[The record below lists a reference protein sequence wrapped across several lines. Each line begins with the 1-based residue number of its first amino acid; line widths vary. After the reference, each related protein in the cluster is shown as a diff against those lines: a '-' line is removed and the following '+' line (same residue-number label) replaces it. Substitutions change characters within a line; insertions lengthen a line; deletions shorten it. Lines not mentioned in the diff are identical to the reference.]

1 VLSSQNISPCAS
13 YFRASFRMVI
23 YVALLCSL
31 RYDSTFTAI
40 SPFIYSTLVVYCHA
54 IGIIHACLCVWI
66 QSSSFCCYVLEWKGY
81 FWVPYYIHLISK
93 CLCIVIC
100 VLDAMNG
107 CSIDIVQSSLEHHT
121 HMCYIAV
128 SKYCYQWP
136 ITPTRTSLTSFFCSL
151 TMQCTRGTRAA
162 KARFINYL
170 QHPPAVYTRFHPA

>member
-1 VLSSQNISPCAS
+1 
-13 YFRASFRMVI
+13 
-23 YVALLCSL
+23 LLCFARCDMTQLSPL
-31 RYDSTFTAI
+31 YHRSFIQLLSFTVTRLEL
-40 SPFIYSTLVVYCHA
+40 YTHVCVYEFKVHRLFMCSNEEEYH
-54 IGIIHACLCVWI
+54 
-66 QSSSFCCYVLEWKGY
+66 S
-81 FWVPYYIHLISK
+81 VPYYIHLISK